1 MQVATPCPAHALD
14 LQLVIAPR
22 LVERDIDTKLE
33 LLTRLGHKPDRLSP
47 ATKHYCL
54 DRRAFVL
61 DGEIPVSGGR
71 LREVGDFAAH
81 PDPRKTA
88 LQQLS
93 HAAIE
98 LGHRPNRI
106 GGGFGGRPAFIHGV
120 FSLLSTE
127 EIKLSNQ

>member
-1 MQVATPCPAHALD
+1 DHTDRSRHLRNGALARRVEQALGLELVLQRQKGRMQVATPCPAHALD

-71 LREVGDFAAH
+71 LCEVGDFAAH

-93 HAAIE
+93 H
-98 LGHRPNRI
+98 
-106 GGGFGGRPAFIHGV
+106 
-120 FSLLSTE
+120 T
-127 EIKLSNQ
+127 